1 MQKNLPLLA
10 EQLEYGNKYTF
21 RFNLTTRYTLV
32 YLGKDDDGKLLFY
45 NATLNTYCKPM
56 NYNRFTF
63 LVRFKLEKFEPTKI
77 TFENFLNSACN
88 DLPEPPVELWEDE
101 EPPKERHEIEDTT
114 FEDCQRAIQR
124 FNELFGDFF
133 ENYGNTG
140 VEND

>member
-45 NATLNTYCKPM
+45 NESLNNYAKPM
-56 NYNRFTF
+56 NYKRFTY
-63 LVRFKLEKFEPTKI
+63 LLRFKLEKFEPTKI

-88 DLPEPPVELWEDE
+88 DLPEPPVELYDEDE
-101 EPPKERHEIEDTT
+101 EPPVELCDND
-114 FEDCQRAIQR
+114 FNDFIQS
-124 FNELFGDFF
+124 FNEKFGKYYEKVDK
-133 ENYGNTG
+133 
-140 VEND
+140 